1 MGCRTMRPNAS
12 SRNLA
17 LGPASIPCLRRSSA
31 GISSVPFEV
40 NVALASFMA
49 YMITDVRHSS
59 DVTYF
64 PSNRRDP
71 CRRLLVAT
79 SERPSNVLPAD
90 HLALGVEPHHLIL
103 RLEDGVVVL
112 VNVFVGATRRC
123 RRHAPARP
131 FTRRLATQPAHC
143 FVGVAKVQHRHGL
156 LELSCR

>member
-12 SRNLA
+12 SRNLT
-17 LGPASIPCLRRSSA
+17 LVPASIPCLRRSSA
-31 GISSVPFEV
+31 GITSWPFEV

-64 PSNRRDP
+64 PSNRRFP
-71 CRRLLVAT
+71 WRRLLVTT
-79 SERPSNVLPAD
+79 SERPSDVLPAD

-123 RRHAPARP
+123 RRHRPARA
-131 FTRRLATQPAHC
+131 FTRRLAQQLAHR
-143 FVGVAKVQHRHGL
+143 FVGIAKVQHRDVL
-156 LELSCR
+156 L